1 MKKIILTALA
11 VFAFGLTNAQE
22 VKFGVK
28 GGLNVSNWTG
38 DTEGVDL
45 KSKVGFNAGA
55 FVEIKFSEM
64 FSLQPEILFSSQGT
78 KVDNFETNIDG
89 VDYTGDVKFNLSYI
103 NIPIM
108 FKYYVDEKFNV
119 EVGPQ
124 IGFLASAK
132 TATKLE
138 GYSQT
143 VNQDVKDSFES
154 VDFGLNFGLGY
165 DFTDRCFAGARYNLG
180 LSNIAETE
188 AGDDSKVNNSVFSL
202 SVGYKF

>member
-1 MKKIILTALA
+1 MKKTILTALA
-11 VFAFGLTNAQE
+11 VFAFGFTNAQE

-28 GGLNVSNWTG
+28 AGLNFSNWTG

-45 KSKVGFNAGA
+45 KSKVGLNAGA
-55 FVEIKFSEM
+55 FAEIKFSEI
-64 FSLQPEILFSSQGT
+64 FSLQPEVLFSSQGT

-103 NIPIM
+103 NIPVM

-119 EVGPQ
+119 EAGPQ

-143 VNQDVKDSFES
+143 VNEDVKDSFES
-154 VDFGLNFGLGY
+154 VDFGLNLGLGY
-165 DFTDRCFAGARYNLG
+165 DFTDHCFAVVRYNLG
-180 LSNIAETE
+180 LSNIAKTE
-188 AGDDSKVNNSVFSL
+188 AEDDSKINNSVL
-202 SVGYKF
+202 SFFIGYKF